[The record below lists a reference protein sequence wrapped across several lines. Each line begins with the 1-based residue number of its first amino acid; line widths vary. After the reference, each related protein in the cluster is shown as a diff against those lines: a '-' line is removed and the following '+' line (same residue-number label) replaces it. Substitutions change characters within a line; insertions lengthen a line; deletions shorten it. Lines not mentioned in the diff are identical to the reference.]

1 MHEIRHNMSDFIGP
15 HILRPYRIGS
25 LFSLIQ
31 VKKDN
36 QVEMQLVFS
45 LDALQD
51 VVKFTTSCFIY
62 FRMILGV

>member
-15 HILRPYRIGS
+15 HILKLYRIGS

-45 LDALQD
+45 LDVLQD
-51 VVKFTTSCFIY
+51 EVKFTTMFLSVF
-62 FRMILGV
+62 V